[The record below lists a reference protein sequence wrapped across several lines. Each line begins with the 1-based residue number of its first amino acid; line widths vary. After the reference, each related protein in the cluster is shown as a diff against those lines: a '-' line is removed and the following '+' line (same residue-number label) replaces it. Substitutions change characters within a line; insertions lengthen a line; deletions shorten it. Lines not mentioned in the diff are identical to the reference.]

1 MILLINKQEAEQL
14 QATAA
19 VSTVVT
25 DIVLKVRKKDF
36 FTTKFVN
43 LVNFPSK

>member
-1 MILLINKQEAEQL
+1 MTLLINKQEAEQL

-25 DIVLKVRKKDF
+25 NIVLKVRKKLNF
-36 FTTKFVN
+36 FTNKVC
-43 LVNFPSK
+43 